1 MVLLYKILSEK
12 IQVTMSKFYIRT
24 LFLARQSIDKGKIF
38 MNSEEIT
45 IDLRQLAHI
54 LKKKFKII
62 VAVTLA
68 TTLIGL
74 AYIFIKEPVYASNSL
89 LHIQLTKGLMDSPLR
104 EEITEANA
112 HKKVNTYVAI
122 LKSRS
127 VVEPVIEKL
136 ETPDENGAL
145 PSYDDYVE
153 NKIITEN
160 LRDTEILKITTQA
173 ESPEKAQELNKLL
186 VESFL
191 NLLTKLSQSN
201 QSSMREFL
209 EERVKESQNELTL
222 AEDKLNEFKR
232 EKNFFSPNEQ
242 MEIISRR
249 LEFIDKEK
257 ADNQIKLETAKARY
271 DTTSSQFD
279 TNKAGLANNSSIRNY
294 QIQLAELEAVRIDY
308 LEKYTEEHPL
318 VKEIN
323 ENIVGIKKF
332 LDAEIEKVAK
342 QQAPSEDNV
351 YQSLLID
358 KFRSEAEIAVAEN
371 NLAIIAE
378 IERNHEGEIAKL
390 SDTERVYLELTRD
403 LNLAQEI
410 YIMLAKR
417 LEEAKVAEISVS
429 NEVSVVDNPSLS
441 TKAVEPKK
449 ARILEIATIVGLLFS
464 SGFFILREI
473 MDDKIKSGEELRRK
487 TKLPMLAQIPC
498 KAANMEAYRT
508 IGGFLIRQEAKS
520 ILVTSTLS
528 GEGKSSTIANVG
540 ICLAKANKKILLVDC
555 NSQSPVLSKLLTT
568 LPDNLSLKS
577 SSEFIGES
585 SEFLLTDKLE
595 KLLDKWKAEFDLI
608 LIDSPSIQTNADAT
622 ILASKVDGTVLIV
635 ENRKASSEAIID
647 SKISLEQSGTKIL
660 GVILTKYEV

>member
-1 MVLLYKILSEK
+1 
-12 IQVTMSKFYIRT
+12 MS
-24 LFLARQSIDKGKIF
+24 
-38 MNSEEIT
+38 NEEIT
-45 IDLRQLAHI
+45 IDLRQLARV

-68 TTLIGL
+68 TSLIGV
-74 AYIFIKEPVYASNSL
+74 AYILIKAPVYASNSL
-89 LHIQLTKGLMDSPLR
+89 LHVQLPKGLMDSPLR
-104 EEITEANA
+104 EEISEANA

-127 VVEPVIEKL
+127 VVEPVIKKL
-136 ETPDENGAL
+136 ETPNEKGAL
-145 PSYDDYVE
+145 PNYDEYIE

-173 ESPEKAQELNKLL
+173 ESPEKAQELNRLL

-222 AEDKLNEFKR
+222 AENKLNEFKR
-232 EKNFFSPNEQ
+232 DRNFFAPNEQ

-249 LEFIDKEK
+249 LGFIDKEK

-271 DTTSSQFD
+271 NTTSNQFD
-279 TNKAGLANNSSIRNY
+279 ANKSGLANNSSIRNY

-323 ENIVGIKKF
+323 ENITGIKKI
-332 LDAEIEKVAK
+332 LDVEIEKVAK

-351 YQSLLID
+351 YQALLID
-358 KFRSEAEIAVAEN
+358 KFRSEAEIAIAEN
-371 NLAIIAE
+371 NLAVIAE
-378 IERNHEGEIAKL
+378 IERNHEGEIANL
-390 SDTERVYLELTRD
+390 TDTERVYLELTRD

-417 LEEAKVAEISVS
+417 LEEAKVAEMTVS
-429 NEVSVVDNPSLS
+429 NEVVVVDNASIS
-441 TKAVEPKK
+441 NKAVEPKK
-449 ARILEIATIVGLLFS
+449 TRTLAIAAIVGLLFS

-473 MDDKIKSGEELRRK
+473 MDDKIKSGEELRRR
-487 TKLPMLAQIPC
+487 TKLPMLAQIPRN
-498 KAANMEAYRT
+498 APNMEAYRA
-508 IGGFLIRQEAKS
+508 IGGFLMRQDAKS
-520 ILVTSTLS
+520 ILITSTLS
-528 GEGKSSTIANVG
+528 GEGKSSTVANVG
-540 ICLAKANKKILLVDC
+540 ICLAKAGKKILLVDC

-577 SSEFIGES
+577 SSEFVGES
-585 SEFLLTDKLE
+585 AEFLLTDKLE

-608 LIDSPSIQTNADAT
+608 LIDSPSIQNNADAT
-622 ILASKVDGTVLIV
+622 ILASKVDGAILIV
-635 ENRKASSEAIID
+635 ENRKLNSETISD
-647 SKISLEQSGTKIL
+647 SKILLEQSGTKIL
-660 GVILTKYEV
+660 GVALNKYEI